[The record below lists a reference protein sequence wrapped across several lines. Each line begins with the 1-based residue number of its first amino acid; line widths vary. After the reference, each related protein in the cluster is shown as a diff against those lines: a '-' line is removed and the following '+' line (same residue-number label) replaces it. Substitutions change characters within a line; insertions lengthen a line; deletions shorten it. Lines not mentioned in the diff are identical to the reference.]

1 LAEVAHVEVSVHDEL
16 DLPAAETATVKPAR
30 RVRALVGACVLG
42 VATAI
47 ATSTAAD
54 VPPPE
59 VPAPGVVPPGQ
70 VGEVIVEAP
79 EPRYV
84 APTRRDRIGRIWA
97 PVLINDQGPF
107 RLVLDTGASNSAV
120 TAAVAAAL
128 GLPLDE
134 GNAVMLRGVT
144 GAREVPTISI
154 DSLVVGDLELRSKRL
169 PIVIDALGG
178 AEGVLGTEG
187 LQDKRIFI
195 DFRHDKITIFRS
207 HSERAPPG
215 FVTIPINVVNGLL
228 LVADIRIGPIRAKA
242 IIDTGGQGTL
252 ANLPMKDALATR
264 LRPEDVRADEIT
276 GATLDVQRGDRIIMP
291 PIRIGDLTI
300 RGAHI
305 TVGDMYIFQHWK
317 MTREPALLI
326 GMDVLGLLDTLI
338 IDYRRHE
345 LQVLQRAPGG

>member
-1 LAEVAHVEVSVHDEL
+1 MRDASERPSRGYRAARVRRVAVALAGAALCMAAALAEDV
-16 DLPAAETATVKPAR
+16 P
-30 RVRALVGACVLG
+30 
-42 VATAI
+42 
-47 ATSTAAD
+47 
-54 VPPPE
+54 VPPP
-59 VPAPGVVPPGQ
+59 PIPPVPPTS
-70 VGEVIVEAP
+70 VGEPSAPLPDVVVEAP

-84 APTRRDRIGRIWA
+84 APTKRDRIGRIWA

-128 GLPLDE
+128 GLPLTDDKQ
-134 GNAVMLRGVT
+134 VMLRGVT
-144 GAREVPTISI
+144 GSRAVPTIPVDSI
-154 DSLVVGDLELRSKRL
+154 VVGDLELRSKRL

-207 HSERAPPG
+207 HSQRAPPG
-215 FVTIPINVVNGLL
+215 FVTIPITVTNGLL
-228 LVADIRIGPIRAKA
+228 LVADIRIGALHAKG

-252 ANLPMKDALATR
+252 ANLPMRDALASR
-264 LRPEDVRADEIT
+264 LRPEDLRADEVT
-276 GATLDVQRGDRIIMP
+276 GATLDVQRGDRIRVP

-300 RGAHI
+300 RGANI

-317 MTREPALLI
+317 MTTEPALLI

-338 IDYRRHE
+338 IDYKRHE
-345 LQVLQRAPGG
+345 LQVLQRGVTEDIRQLGAR